1 MAPVPAPEPH
11 DDPLVHKT
19 RLIEE
24 ILSTSDL
31 YRVLGASRGSSNN
44 DLRRHYL
51 DRCKVVHPDKLP
63 SHPLSTPAFQ
73 RLSHAYE
80 RLRTP
85 TLRAQ
90 YDRTSPR
97 RTPQSPSSIGVET
110 TFRGAVLSI
119 LQEFLHGDFQLV
131 RRLLGALGRQ
141 YPNLVNDEVVTS
153 LERSFARMRELVLTT
168 QTYALLLSIE
178 LGRLHRVQKRLM
190 GLGYFDVVGRM
201 RVGMQLV
208 RVTLAIPVRVDRALR
223 RKEER
228 EWKAKQEGIEG
239 RMEGEIGARLLN
251 ERVAKV
257 LEFIV
262 GSEVED
268 MPEDGPVRWG
278 GGWNEGTRAA

>member
-1 MAPVPAPEPH
+1 MSPHASAP
-11 DDPLVHKT
+11 DPLVAKA

-24 ILSTSDL
+24 ILSSPDL
-31 YRVLGASRGSSNN
+31 YSVLGASPSS
-44 DLRRHYL
+44 DGPSLRRHYL
-51 DRCKVVHPDKLP
+51 DRSKIIHPDKLP

-80 RLRTP
+80 ILRKPSLRHRYDSTAHTP
-85 TLRAQ
+85 
-90 YDRTSPR
+90 
-97 RTPQSPSSIGVET
+97 PSSRISVET

-119 LQEFLHGDFQLV
+119 LHEFLQGDFQLV

-141 YPNLVNDEVVTS
+141 YPNLVTEEVVSS

-178 LGRLHRVQKRLM
+178 FGRLHRVQQRLM
-190 GLGYFDVVGRM
+190 GLGYLDVVGRM

-208 RVTLAIPVRVDRALR
+208 RVTLAIPVRVDRALQQ
-223 RKEER
+223 RKEEEER
-228 EWKAKQEGIEG
+228 ELQARQESGD
-239 RMEGEIGARLLN
+239 RSGERERGKRLLN

-262 GSEVED
+262 GAEVED
-268 MPEDGPVRWG
+268 MPEDGPVRWPG
-278 GGWNEGTRAA
+278 GQWGEGTKAA